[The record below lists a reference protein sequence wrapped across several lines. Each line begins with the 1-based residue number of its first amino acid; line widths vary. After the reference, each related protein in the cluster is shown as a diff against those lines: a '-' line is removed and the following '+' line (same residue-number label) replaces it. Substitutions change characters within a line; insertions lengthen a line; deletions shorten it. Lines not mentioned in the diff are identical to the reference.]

1 MTKLLELCAR
11 FNSRHPEGCRQSMAQ
26 ASDTAKVG
34 KAPERTKR
42 RPKGSPPTGVVY
54 IQSRAA
60 TGDSDRPAG
69 FSLQVG
75 LSRVRCPLLIPL
87 LEEGIE
93 PRRYLPRRLMLTGD
107 AKELHHRPKRHRID
121 RIDIVLPHLSQ
132 RASVVARLVISVDNS
147 VDIARHLYS
156 VCSDHRLKYL
166 LYLCGDAVP
175 NAVSF
180 IHYPRQ

>member
-1 MTKLLELCAR
+1 M
-11 FNSRHPEGCRQSMAQ
+11 
-26 ASDTAKVG
+26 
-34 KAPERTKR
+34 
-42 RPKGSPPTGVVY
+42 
-54 IQSRAA
+54 
-60 TGDSDRPAG
+60 
-69 FSLQVG
+69 
-75 LSRVRCPLLIPL
+75 
-87 LEEGIE
+87 
-93 PRRYLPRRLMLTGD
+93 
-107 AKELHHRPKRHRID
+107 
-121 RIDIVLPHLSQ
+121 LPHFAQ